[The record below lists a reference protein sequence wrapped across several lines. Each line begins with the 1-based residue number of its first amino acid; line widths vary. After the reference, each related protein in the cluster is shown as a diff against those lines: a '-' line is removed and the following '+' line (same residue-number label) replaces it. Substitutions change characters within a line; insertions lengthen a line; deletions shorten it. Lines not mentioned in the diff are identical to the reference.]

1 MIQPIWSY
9 MSLGS
14 LIHWVGLAAQ
24 GFARLAMW
32 IGLFSISMI
41 AMPAVIALNLLTK
54 FLAAIS
60 DRDR

>member
-1 MIQPIWSY
+1 MIQPIWPY

-24 GFARLAMW
+24 GLARLAMW
-32 IGLFSISMI
+32 IGFFIIGMI
-41 AMPAVIALNLLTK
+41 AMPPVIALNLLTK
-54 FLAAIS
+54 FLAAIA